1 MIIQQLHKR
10 TVLGRGYFCLP
21 FNHDDDKM
29 ILNRYAVF
37 RWQLPKQRGGI
48 CCQWKTNRKKENRN

>member
-1 MIIQQLHKR
+1 MIVQQLHKR
-10 TVLGRGYFCLP
+10 TVLGRGYFYLP

-37 RWQLPKQRGGI
+37 RWQLPKQRGGYVVSG
-48 CCQWKTNRKKENRN
+48 K